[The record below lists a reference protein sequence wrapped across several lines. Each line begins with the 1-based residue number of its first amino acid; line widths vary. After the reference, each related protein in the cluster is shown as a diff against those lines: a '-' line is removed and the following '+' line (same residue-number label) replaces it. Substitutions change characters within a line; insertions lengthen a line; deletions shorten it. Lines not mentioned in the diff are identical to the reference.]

1 MTVVSL
7 HLSLDA
13 YEIAARMA
21 LEDGGQLVI
30 FASFPS
36 AGVTY
41 DEILGREVFL
51 FDQAGIAAWQIDPE
65 RGTTEGRTHEFDRT
79 IPTTEP
85 FVTVWQANGLAYA
98 SRMNGDTFRIDM
110 ETGVGTYSGWART

>member
-1 MTVVSL
+1 MIVVPSHPSLNNYEIVAGMAFEDGRQLVVFVSL
-7 HLSLDA
+7 
-13 YEIAARMA
+13 
-21 LEDGGQLVI
+21 
-30 FASFPS
+30 PS

-51 FDQAGIAAWQIDPE
+51 FDQAGIAAWQINPE
-65 RGTTEGRTHEFDRT
+65 QGTTEGRTHEFYPT

-85 FVTVWQANGLAYA
+85 FVNVWQANGLVYA